1 MVAFSETLDP
11 SRQFQQLKTRLHRQ
25 IVDSIDMSKAGEL
38 GDGEFRRQ
46 LEALALHL
54 VARPENGLPV
64 SDRPRMVQELLDEI
78 YGFGPI
84 QEL

>member
-38 GDGEFRRQ
+38 GDGEFRR
-46 LEALALHL
+46 
-54 VARPENGLPV
+54 
-64 SDRPRMVQELLDEI
+64 
-78 YGFGPI
+78 
-84 QEL
+84 